1 MLKGLQRIA
10 YAVAVVLGLYALLG
24 FLILPGIGQRVA
36 NQQLSQLATVPARLD
51 RVELNP
57 FSLELQL
64 WGLHI
69 GETDKPQLAFQRLY
83 ANLQLDS
90 LWRRALHLADVELE
104 KAHTEVLFAKDGQL
118 NLTGLFKLPPS
129 EPKPAQEETSEP
141 FPMRIERIALI
152 ENSLHF
158 EDLRPSEPVEFVYD
172 SLNLELNNLSTLPED
187 SADMSL
193 VATGPYGGRI
203 DWHGQVSLSPISSQ
217 GQLKLTDGRLK
228 GVWPYARDA
237 VPLVLEDGVLDLS
250 ADYSLNLA
258 KSTELQLSNVS
269 AVLSKF
275 AIKSPEDKPLARLES
290 LEVSETSLDLAKQQV
305 IVGKIRSHKLETW
318 AAREKD
324 GQLDWQ
330 KLFASHSK
338 PAPTA
343 TPAAAPEP
351 VVATEAPAPNE
362 GGTDST
368 PAPAVAEK
376 TEPAPAEAQQ
386 QTASATP
393 PAEPAKS
400 EEPAKPWQVLLRDVQ
415 LREYQVHLADHAA
428 GEQEVKL
435 DLMSLNLDI
444 NNFDS
449 LGTSPFGLKLDTGVN
464 KRGQL
469 KAEGQVQL
477 QPTTAKLQ
485 LVTQNI
491 DLRLA
496 QAYISPFVRLELRS
510 GQLGSDLAVNLK
522 SVEPLAFSID
532 GRAEVNQL
540 HTLDTLKNRDF
551 LKWQQ
556 LQVEGLDYRHG
567 EGLAIKQV
575 NLQQP
580 YARFIINEDL
590 TTNINDLMIPQPA
603 QKGAKAEPAGKPLP
617 IRIGGVN
624 IKDGSANFADF
635 SLTPNFATAIQQLNG
650 QIGTLDN
657 QSPQAASVDI
667 KGKVDKYAPVSIKG
681 KLTPFDPMNSLDIAT
696 SFKNVELTT
705 LTPYS
710 GKFAG
715 YRIRKGRLNLD
726 LHYQIE
732 KGQLNADNKLL
743 LEDLQLGEKVDSK
756 DAVDLPIRLAV
767 ALLKDTQG
775 NIDIQLPVKGDLNSP
790 EFSVMPIVWQTLR
803 NLVLRAAQAPFK
815 FIAGLVG
822 GSDADLSQVQF
833 AAGSSELDGA
843 AQKTLDTLA
852 DALKERPVLRLEVEG
867 ISASASDGPLV
878 AEQRLER
885 EYRNTQYKILQRSG
899 DDVPAEP
906 EQLVVDEDDK
916 AILLEGIYRARL
928 KRQPPAE
935 WKELPDEER
944 TAKMRD
950 AVLQSWAKSELL
962 LRQLGQARAA
972 SIKDYLVERGG
983 LQDQRIYLLDVGLT
997 EGAAGAPVDTA
1008 LHLGS
1013 L

>member
-1 MLKGLQRIA
+1 MLKGLQRTA
-10 YAVAVVLGLYALLG
+10 YALAIALGLYSLLG

-36 NQQLSQLATVPARLD
+36 NQQLAQLATVPAHLV

-69 GETDKPQLAFQRLY
+69 GEAEKPQIAFQRLY

-90 LWRRALHLADVELE
+90 LWSGALHLADIELE
-104 KAHTEVLFAKDGQL
+104 KAHTEVLFAKDGTL

-129 EPKPAQEETSEP
+129 EEKPATEEPSEP
-141 FPMRIERIALI
+141 FPLRIGRIALI
-152 ENSLHF
+152 ENGLHF

-172 SLNLELNNLSTLPED
+172 SLNLELTNLSTLPD
-187 SADMSL
+187 DNADMQM
-193 VATGPYGGRI
+193 VAIGPRGGRI
-203 DWHGQVSLSPISSQ
+203 DWQGQVSLSPIASK
-217 GQLKLTDGRLK
+217 GQLKISDGQLK
-228 GVWPYARDA
+228 GVWPYVRDA

-250 ADYSLNLA
+250 AEYSLNLA
-258 KSTELQLSNVS
+258 KGTELRLSQVS
-269 AVLSKF
+269 ATLARF
-275 AIKSPEDKPLARLES
+275 AIKSPEDKPLLRLER
-290 LEVSETSLDLAKQQV
+290 LEVGDTSLDLAKQQV
-305 IVGKIRSHKLETW
+305 VIGTIRSQKLETW

-330 KLFASHSK
+330 KLFASHSQ
-338 PAPTA
+338 PAPTP
-343 TPAAAPEP
+343 TAPP
-351 VVATEAPAPNE
+351 EAPAPSE
-362 GGTDST
+362 G
-368 PAPAVAEK
+368 AAA
-376 TEPAPAEAQQ
+376 APAEKPAATPADAQQ
-386 QTASATP
+386 QTASTATP
-393 PAEPAKS
+393 A
-400 EEPAKPWQVLLRDVQ
+400 EPAKPWQVLLRDMQ
-415 LREYQVHLADHAA
+415 LRDYQIHLADRAA
-428 GEQEVKL
+428 GSQEVKL
-435 DLMSLNLDI
+435 DLAPLNLDLKD
-444 NNFDS
+444 FDS
-449 LGTSPFGLKLDTGVN
+449 LGTSPFDLKLDTGVN
-464 KRGQL
+464 KNGQIQV
-469 KAEGQVQL
+469 AGQVQIS
-477 QPTTAKLQ
+477 PTWAKLQ
-485 LVTQNI
+485 VATRDI

-510 GQLGSDLAVNLK
+510 GMLGSDLAVDLK
-522 SVEPLAFSID
+522 SVEPLAFSI
-532 GRAEVNQL
+532 GGKAEVNQL
-540 HTLDTLKNRDF
+540 HTLDTLKERDF
-551 LKWQQ
+551 LKWQH
-556 LQVEGLDYRHG
+556 LVVEGLDYRHG
-567 EGLAIKQV
+567 EGLAIGKV

-580 YARFIINEDL
+580 YVRFIINEDL
-590 TTNINDLMIPQPA
+590 TTNVNDLMIPQPA
-603 QKGAKAEPAGKPLP
+603 QPNAKAEPAGKPLP
-617 IRIGGVN
+617 IRIGGIA

-657 QSPQAASVDI
+657 QSPKTAGVDI

-681 KLTPFDPMNSLDIAT
+681 QLTPFDPMNSLDIAT

-726 LHYQIE
+726 LHYRIE
-732 KGQLNADNKLL
+732 KGQLNAENKLL
-743 LEDLQLGEKVDSK
+743 LEDLQLGEQVDSK

-775 NIDIQLPVKGDLNSP
+775 NIDIQLPVQGNLNNP

-822 GSDADLSQVQF
+822 GGDVDLSQVQF
-833 AAGSSELDGA
+833 AAGSDELDGA

-852 DALKERPVLRLEVEG
+852 AALKERPVLRLEVEG
-867 ISASASDGPLV
+867 MSAAASDGPLL

-885 EYRNTQYKILQRSG
+885 EYQSTQYKILQRSG
-899 DDVPAEP
+899 EKVPATP
-906 EQLVVDEDDK
+906 EELVVEENDK
-916 AILLEGIYRARL
+916 AVLLEGIYRTRL
-928 KRQPPAE
+928 KQQPPAE

-944 TAKMRD
+944 TAKMRA

-983 LQDQRIYLLDVGLT
+983 LEDQRIYLLDVGLVQ
-997 EGAAGAPVDTA
+997 EQASAQVASA